1 MSLELKIVL
10 SAIGVFALTFILCLI
25 SILWDGRR
33 QRRER
38 KQAAWRRE
46 VMRYDAELGDEYE
59 ETRPRPGK
67 GEA

>member
-1 MSLELKIVL
+1 MSDTWKIIL
-10 SAIGVFALTFILCLI
+10 SALAIFALAFILWLI
-25 SILWDGRR
+25 PILRDGRR

-46 VMRYDAELGDEYE
+46 VIRYDAELGDEYE